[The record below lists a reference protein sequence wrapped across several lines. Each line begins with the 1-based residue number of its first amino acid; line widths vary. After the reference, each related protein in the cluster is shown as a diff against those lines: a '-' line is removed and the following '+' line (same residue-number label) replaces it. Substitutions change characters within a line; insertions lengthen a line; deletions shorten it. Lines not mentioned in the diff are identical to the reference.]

1 MITTNVLL
9 LAQFEK
15 VNLAQKVEIFQQ
27 ALADGHLSGT
37 DAAIETGLE
46 MLETLY
52 EETAVHPTP
61 PFADLVTQVCAH
73 APDLYE
79 AETGT
84 LLEWQ
89 ITRALRDGRTA
100 DLPPLTQELA
110 QHAAEFPAELL
121 AAAEKLAYYG
131 QLVPLAAMLRDA
143 WPHIQTADFEET
155 AVEEYVVQAM
165 NYLIMEHVTA
175 NPTPNANDPHL
186 FALLDPFA
194 EIDAEELRDYVA
206 ELSGQQR
213 RNWQPDDFAVPPQSG
228 KSIAIPPTVETNLTH
243 LLREFM
249 HAAQSDGVPI
259 SRAALA
265 YWPLHEYLLTRL
277 QESAHAYQPKRKS
290 ESRVARKSY
299 GLSYLCPTPI
309 TLAQFL
315 ADKLESAL
323 PRHYPAA
330 ALVAVLPAW
339 LRFLQ
344 QRDLITPEQQKQ
356 AMRGLQELLPE
367 LRDFWAEM
375 PTDSGLLAGLET
387 WQ

>member
-1 MITTNVLL
+1 MTTTDEAL
-9 LAQFEK
+9 LAQFAK
-15 VNLAQKVEIFQQ
+15 ATLAQKVEIFQR
-27 ALADGHLSGT
+27 ALTDGRLSST
-37 DAAIETGLE
+37 DAAIEVGLE

-52 EETAVHPTP
+52 EETAVHPNP
-61 PFADLVTQVCAH
+61 PFAELITSTRAH
-73 APDLYE
+73 APELYE
-79 AETGT
+79 AEAGT

-89 ITRALRDGRTA
+89 ITRALRDGRFA
-100 DLPPLTQELA
+100 DLPTLTQELA
-110 QHAAEFPAELL
+110 QRAAEFPTELL

-131 QLVPLAAMLRDA
+131 QITPLAAMLRDA
-143 WPHIQTADFEET
+143 WPHIQAADFEET

-165 NYLIMEHVTA
+165 NYLIMEHVTTTA
-175 NPTPNANDPHL
+175 VPDPTSPDL
-186 FALLDPFA
+186 LALLDPFA
-194 EIDAEELRDYVA
+194 EVDADELRDYIA

-213 RNWQPDDFAVPPQSG
+213 RVWQPDDFVVPPQAG
-228 KSIAIPPTVETNLTH
+228 KSVTIPPIVEDNLIH

-249 HAAQSDGVPI
+249 HAAQEDGVPI

-265 YWPLHEYLLTRL
+265 YWPLHEYLLARL
-277 QESAHAYQPKRKS
+277 EESARAYQPKRKA
-290 ESRVARKSY
+290 EARVARRSY

-315 ADKLESAL
+315 AARLESAL

-344 QRDLITPEQQKQ
+344 QRGLITPEQQKQ
-356 AMRGLQELLPE
+356 ALRGLQELLPE
-367 LRDFWAEM
+367 LRDFWSDM
-375 PTDSGLLAGLET
+375 PGDSGLLTSLET